1 MPPNQLWYC
10 RLTTIVLLTSSIIS
24 VFLITMMT
32 FDRFYSIIR
41 PHKATSFNT
50 MKRAKITI
58 ISIITF
64 GIVYNIPHVLITTN
78 NERNCIPYGAILTK
92 PYGQFYF
99 WFTFT
104 IKFLIPYTL
113 LLIWNGIIIHT
124 LYKRSSL
131 FKLDE
136 GQGQVHSQGQ
146 MKISE
151 RQIIIMLLLVTFG
164 FITLTIPVNVMGILY
179 QLCGIWAKLP
189 RDMQA
194 IYLFYNVGQKMYYM
208 NFGINFFFYVMSGQ
222 KFRTDL
228 VNLFKTKKK
237 QPYEISTSNATSI
250 TSA

>member
-1 MPPNQLWYC
+1 
-10 RLTTIVLLTSSIIS
+10 
-24 VFLITMMT
+24 MMT

-164 FITLTIPVNVMGILY
+164 FITLTIPVNVMVFYINFVEFGKTPEGY
-179 QLCGIWAKLP
+179 AGY
-189 RDMQA
+189 
-194 IYLFYNVGQKMYYM
+194 YLFYNVGQKMYYM